1 MTTHTGELRPAPA
14 AVQAAPEADLQVV
27 KARHPWQW
35 VTAVLVLTLAA
46 LVLRSVFTNP
56 NFGWD
61 VVAAYIRDF
70 SIGQGI
76 LVTLQLTVISMVIG
90 IVLGVLLAVMRL
102 SSNVVVK
109 SAAGFYVYFF
119 RGTPVLV
126 QLLFWFNLA
135 ALYPVITLGLPGV
148 ALDANAL
155 ISPMTAA
162 ILGLGLNQGAYM
174 SEIVRAG
181 IISVDSGQSE
191 AAEALGISK
200 LKTMWRIVLP
210 QAMKVIIPPTGNE
223 TIGMLKTTSLVSV
236 ISVPDLLYSSQIIY
250 ARNFETIPL
259 LIVASLW
266 YLLATTV
273 LSIGQYYLERRF
285 ARGNSRQLPPTP
297 WQSVKRHFRTHAVLP
312 GTAAVP
318 AAAGTPPTA
327 TATTPTQA
335 PGETK
340 ENR

>member
-1 MTTHTGELRPAPA
+1 MSTETSRGAPA
-14 AVQAAPEADLQVV
+14 AMAEPEGPDEDQQVV
-27 KARHPWQW
+27 RARHPWQW
-35 VTAVLVLTLAA
+35 FSAAVVLILVA
-46 LVLRSVFTNP
+46 LVLRSVVTNP

-61 VVAAYIRDF
+61 VVGMYIRDF
-70 SIGQGI
+70 SIGQGL

-90 IVLGVLLAVMRL
+90 VSLGVLLAVMRL
-102 SSNVVVK
+102 STNHVIK
-109 SAAGFYVYFF
+109 SAAGAYVYFF

-135 ALYPVITLGLPGV
+135 ALYPVITLGIPGL

-155 ISPMTAA
+155 IRPMTAA
-162 ILGLGLNQGAYM
+162 ILGLGLNQAAYM

-181 IISVDSGQSE
+181 IISVDSGQTE
-191 AAEALGISK
+191 AAEALGIGR

-210 QAMKVIIPPTGNE
+210 QAMRVIIPPTGNE

-285 ARGNSRQLPPTP
+285 ARGNSRQLPLTP
-297 WQSVKRHFRTHAVLP
+297 WQTVRRYLGTHS
-312 GTAAVP
+312 AVP
-318 AAAGTPPTA
+318 ARTA
-327 TATTPTQA
+327 SA
-335 PGETK
+335 PTK
-340 ENR
+340 EDQ